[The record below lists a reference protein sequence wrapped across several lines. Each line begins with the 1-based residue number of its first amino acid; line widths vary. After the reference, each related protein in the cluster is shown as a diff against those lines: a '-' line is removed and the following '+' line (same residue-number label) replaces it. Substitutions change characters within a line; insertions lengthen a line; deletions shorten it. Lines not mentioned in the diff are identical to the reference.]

1 MMTES
6 QLQALAGAIRS
17 SADAEVVAALAIRND
32 SRLMELY
39 NAPSGRTVWKTSVH
53 KNEVGK
59 AFVASALAAITAGNN
74 DKLANFAAWNETID
88 PQRADQRAFFD
99 DIFSVAAGATTR
111 AALNALWRRT
121 TTRAENIF
129 AVGTGTEASP
139 AVLGWEGTV
148 ALNDISDALN
158 RY

>member
-1 MMTES
+1 MAVP
-6 QLQALAGAIRS
+6 LAQAVS
-17 SADAEVVAALAIRND
+17 SAALEVLPMPISP
-32 SRLMELY
+32 SRI
-39 NAPSGRTVWKTSVH
+39 
-53 KNEVGK
+53 
-59 AFVASALAAITAGNN
+59 ASALAAITAGNN

-139 AVLGWEGTV
+139 AVLGWEGNV
-148 ALNDISDALN
+148 SLNDISDALN

>member
-17 SADAEVVAALAIRND
+17 SVDAEVVAALAIRND
-32 SRLMELY
+32 SRLVELY
-39 NAPSGRTVWKTSVH
+39 NAPSGRVVWKTSVH

-74 DKLANFAAWNETID
+74 DKLANFAAWNETVE
-88 PQRADQRAFFD
+88 PHRADQRAFFD

-111 AALNALWRRT
+111 AALNALWRRM

-129 AVGTGTEASP
+129 AVGTETEVSP
-139 AVLGWEGTV
+139 ATLGWEGMV
-148 ALNDISDALN
+148 SLNDISDALN

>member
-1 MMTES
+1 MMTEA

-17 SADAEVVAALAIRND
+17 SADTEVVAALAIRND
-32 SRLMELY
+32 FRLAELY
-39 NAPSGRTVWKTSVH
+39 NAPSGRIVWRSSVS

-74 DKLANFAAWNETID
+74 DKLANFAAWNETVE
-88 PQRADQRAFFD
+88 PARADQRAFFD

-111 AALNALWRRT
+111 AALNALWRRPA
-121 TTRAENIF
+121 TRAESIF
-129 AVGTGTEASP
+129 AVGTGTEAAP
-139 AVLGWEGTV
+139 ATLGWEGAV
-148 ALNDISDALN
+148 SLNDISDALN